1 VVCKAIVA
9 DSGGAR
15 VSGARTHSSGSRPEE
30 DAVPLVNVK
39 LVEGV
44 FTEEQKHAI
53 AADLTEVMVKH
64 EGSEA
69 FRDVV
74 WVLIEELHPDGWHIG
89 GEPFRGPRS
98 LIDVLAQAKTTFESI
113 EGSPRTREEFA
124 AVAPP
129 RANLT

>member
-1 VVCKAIVA
+1 M
-9 DSGGAR
+9 
-15 VSGARTHSSGSRPEE
+15 PF
-30 DAVPLVNVK
+30 VNVK

-44 FTEEQKHAI
+44 FTEEQKHAM
-53 AADLTEVMVKH
+53 AADLTDVMVTH

-89 GEPFRGPRS
+89 GAPFRGPKS
-98 LIDVLAQAKTTFESI
+98 LMQALEHAKKTYETIDGVPS
-113 EGSPRTREEFA
+113 TREEFA

-129 RANLT
+129 VNGRH